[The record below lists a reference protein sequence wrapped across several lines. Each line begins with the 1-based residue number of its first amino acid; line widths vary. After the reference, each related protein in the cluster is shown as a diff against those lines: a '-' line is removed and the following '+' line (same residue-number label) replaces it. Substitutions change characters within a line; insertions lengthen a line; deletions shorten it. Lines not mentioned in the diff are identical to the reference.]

1 MRAFASRWNRAVVV
15 TPSDNHVS
23 HSTCFVLDSDHAA
36 GQRCSGHAR
45 ERVVGAGGNVQTL
58 DTRIGEPQRTFAPDR
73 RTLRA
78 RHRQLAAGNREHD
91 GREERD
97 GQRRLQ

>member
-1 MRAFASRWNRAVVV
+1 M
-15 TPSDNHVS
+15 
-23 HSTCFVLDSDHAA
+23 
-36 GQRCSGHAR
+36 
-45 ERVVGAGGNVQTL
+45 QTL
-58 DTRIGEPQRTFAPDR
+58 DTRIGEPQRTFAPDGR
-73 RTLRA
+73 ALRA